1 MQVRDMW
8 HGSGQRTVAA
18 LLMAAQLG
26 GCAGSTSG
34 AAAPASGAGAP
45 IQPGMTRYRLR
56 LRDNPV
62 SPAQA
67 FHCYADCQPN
77 PAPEEYLRC
86 LQACPGFETT
96 PGVGCLPEELPPIAA
111 CFTAHQASPASG
123 QDTEDVVIATVAG
136 VALVV
141 ELSSVCASSSSTQCS
156 LGGVP
161 PPPPPH

>member
-1 MQVRDMW
+1 MW
-8 HGSGQRTVAA
+8 HDSWKRTVAA
-18 LLMAAQLG
+18 MLMAAELG
-26 GCAGSTSG
+26 GCAGSNSG
-34 AAAPASGAGAP
+34 AAAPASGASP
-45 IQPGMTRYRLR
+45 QPGLTRYRLL
-56 LRDNPV
+56 LRNNPV

-67 FHCYADCQPN
+67 LHCYADCQPQ

-86 LQACPGFETT
+86 LQECPGFETT

-111 CFTAHQASPASG
+111 CFTAREASPASG

-161 PPPPPH
+161 PPPPAH